1 MRIIPLAVEREPSL
15 APDLVWDGI
24 MGDLALAD
32 PGEVGNRGGLRARA
46 QLETAVLICLMSDAR
61 ADPEELRDGDVNR
74 GWPGDSFDVDR
85 AAGEEPIGSK
95 LWLLLRRTVD
105 DEAVP
110 QLAETYARDALQPLI
125 RQGAAA
131 AITVKATADPARN
144 RLDLAVTLTD
154 RAGAMIA
161 APNFSILWSELNGI
175 RVHPSHA

>member
-1 MRIIPLAVEREPSL
+1 MRIVPLSIEREPSL
-15 APDLVWDGI
+15 VPDLVWDGI

-61 ADPEELRDGDVNR
+61 ADADELRDGDVNR
-74 GWPGDSFDVDR
+74 GWPGDSFDVD
-85 AAGEEPIGSK
+85 AGAGEAPIGSK
-95 LWLLLRRTVD
+95 LWLLMRRTVD

-110 QLAETYARDALQPLI
+110 RLAEAYARDALQPLI

-131 AITVKATADPARN
+131 AITVQATANPAGN

-154 RAGAMIA
+154 RAGGVIV
-161 APNFSILWSELNGI
+161 APNFSILWSQLNGI
-175 RVHPSHA
+175 RVHPSHS

>member
-1 MRIIPLAVEREPSL
+1 MRIIPLTVEREPSL

-24 MGDLALAD
+24 MGDLALAAPD
-32 PGEVGNRGGLRARA
+32 EIANRGGLRARA

-85 AAGEEPIGSK
+85 AGGEAPIGSK

-105 DEAVP
+105 DDVVP
-110 QLAETYARDALQPLI
+110 QLAETYAREALQPLI

-131 AITVKATADPARN
+131 SITVKATADPAHN
-144 RLDLAVTLTD
+144 RLTLFVTLTD
-154 RAGAMIA
+154 RAGGVIV
-161 APNFSILWSELNGI
+161 APNFSILWSDLNGI
-175 RVHPSHA
+175 RVHPSVA